1 MKKFKFFLFLVVV
14 SKIVIAQ
21 SKDDLKKEKKKIE
34 NEIKITN
41 GLLEKTKQNKL
52 KSLNYLNALSTQI
65 EKEESLV
72 KMLNIEIKLKE
83 RKIKI
88 LIKQY

>member
-1 MKKFKFFLFLVVV
+1 MKKFKFFIFLLVV

-52 KSLNYLNALSTQI
+52 KSLNYSN
-65 EKEESLV
+65 
-72 KMLNIEIKLKE
+72 
-83 RKIKI
+83 
-88 LIKQY
+88 

>member
-34 NEIKITN
+34 NEIKITK
-41 GLLEKTKQNKL
+41 GLLEKTKQ
-52 KSLNYLNALSTQI
+52 
-65 EKEESLV
+65 
-72 KMLNIEIKLKE
+72 
-83 RKIKI
+83 
-88 LIKQY
+88 